1 MREQGKA
8 EKKIMLA
15 ELCRTFGI
23 NLDLALEAREIVR
36 GETGAEIPGVQVE
49 KERYDAAEVTV
60 VRIVEPYA
68 EKLMGKPVGT
78 YITIEAPV
86 IRENNPPAHQEV
98 TEILARH
105 LTPFVNV
112 PPFANILVVGL
123 GNWRATP
130 DSLGPKVCEMTV
142 VTRHLFNYA
151 PQALK
156 EGMRSVSALAPGVLG
171 ITGIETAEIIRGV
184 VEKIRP
190 ELIIAIDALA
200 ARSVTR
206 IGTTIQIADTGIS
219 PGSGIGNQRAGI
231 NRETMGVPVIA
242 LGIPTVAHAAVIAQD
257 ALDRFFDQARNNPGL
272 FNLYQGAGREFAQQ
286 VIREVLEP
294 FGGNLT
300 VTPKEIDSLID
311 TAARIVAGGITLAL
325 HPNLTPDEYSF
336 YLH

>member
-1 MREQGKA
+1 MLSKLYRE
-8 EKKIMLA
+8 
-15 ELCRTFGI
+15 FGI
-23 NLDLALEAREIVR
+23 NLDLALEAREIIQ
-36 GETGAEIPGVQVE
+36 GETGQEVPGVQVNKE
-49 KERYDAAEVTV
+49 KYDYAEVTI

-68 EKLMGKPVGT
+68 ETLMGKPIGT

-86 IRENNPPAHQEV
+86 IRKNNPPAHQEI
-98 TEILARH
+98 TEILARQ
-105 LTPFVNV
+105 LTTLINIP
-112 PPFANILVVGL
+112 AYSNILVVGL

-130 DSLGPKVCEMTV
+130 DSLGPKVCSLTV

-156 EGMRSVSALAPGVLG
+156 EGMRPVSALAPGVLG
-171 ITGIETAEIIRGV
+171 ITGIETAEIIKGV

-231 NRETMGVPVIA
+231 NKETLGVPVIA
-242 LGIPTVAHAAVIAQD
+242 VGIPTVAHAAVIAQD
-257 ALDRFFDQARNNPGL
+257 ILDRFLEQLKNSPH
-272 FNLYQGAGREFAQQ
+272 LYQIYQGLSPHFSHQ
-286 VIREVLEP
+286 VIKQVLEP

-300 VTPKEIDSLID
+300 VTPKEIDALIHS
-311 TAARIVAGGITLAL
+311 AAEIVAGGITLAL
-325 HPNLTPDEYSF
+325 HPNLTPDEYRF